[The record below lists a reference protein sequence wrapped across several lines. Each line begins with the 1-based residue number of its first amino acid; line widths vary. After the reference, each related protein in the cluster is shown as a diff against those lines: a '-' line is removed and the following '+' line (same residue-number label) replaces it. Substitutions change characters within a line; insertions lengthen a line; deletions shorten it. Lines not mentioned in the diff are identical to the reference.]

1 MEKDL
6 KMSLICQSCSM
17 PMNDESIFGTERDG
31 SKNSDYCVYC
41 YKNGEFIDKVS
52 MAEYIEM
59 NVPFYKQAGM
69 ASEYEMRR
77 YCEKV
82 FPTLKRWKK

>member
-1 MEKDL
+1 
-6 KMSLICQSCSM
+6 MSRICQSCAM
-17 PMNDESIFGTERDG
+17 PMEDESVFGTNQDG
-31 SKNSDYCVYC
+31 SKNPDYCIYC
-41 YKNGEFIDKVS
+41 YKNGEFKDNVS

-59 NVPFYKQAGM
+59 MVPFAGQAHM
-69 ASEYEMRR
+69 TPEQMRD